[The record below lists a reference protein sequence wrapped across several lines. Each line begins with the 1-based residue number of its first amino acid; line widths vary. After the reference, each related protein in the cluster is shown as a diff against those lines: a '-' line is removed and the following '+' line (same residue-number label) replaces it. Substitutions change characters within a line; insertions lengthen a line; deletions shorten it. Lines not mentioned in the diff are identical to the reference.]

1 MTMIPVNSSN
11 LSAVGYDN
19 RTQTLRVS
27 FLNRTVYDY
36 YNVPENL
43 YQGLMTASS
52 HGGYLDRYIKKAN
65 YRYAKVS

>member
-11 LSAVGYDN
+11 LSAVGYDE

-27 FLNRTVYDY
+27 FRNRTVYDY

-43 YQGLMTASS
+43 YQGLMAASS
-52 HGGYLDRYIKKAN
+52 HGGYLDRYIKKAS
-65 YRYAKVS
+65 YQYAKVS

>member
-11 LSAVGYDN
+11 LSAVGYDE

-27 FLNRTVYDY
+27 FRNRTVYDY
-36 YNVPENL
+36 YNVPKNL
-43 YQGLMTASS
+43 YQGLMAASS

-65 YRYAKVS
+65 YQYAPVS